1 MSYDVLIIGGGAAG
15 LMAAGTAAK
24 RGLKTAVLERNER
37 CARKVMITGKGRC
50 NVTNNCTA
58 AQVIENIPVNGKFLY
73 SALNNFAPQD
83 TIDFFEGMGV
93 PLKTERGRRVFPQS
107 DKAVDIVDALV
118 KFAHKSGAV
127 MLNGRAKSLLLDE
140 NGALSGVV
148 CEDKRVINARNVIV
162 CTGGVSY
169 PGTGSTGDGYTLA
182 RQVGHIITDIKPS
195 LVPLVSNDPC
205 CKQMQGL
212 SLKNVTVKVQDNN
225 KNKIIFDELGEMLF
239 THFGLSGP
247 LILSASSYMRNMQ
260 AGRYSVLIDFKP
272 ALSLEQLDARVCRDF
287 DKYRNK
293 NLSNALRDLLPQ
305 SSIDVIINKSGLNG
319 ETVINQFTK
328 QMRISLIQTIKRLE
342 IKIDAFRPV
351 NEAIITSGG
360 VSVKQINPKTMQS
373 KLMPGLY
380 FAGEV
385 LDVDAFTGGYN
396 LQIAFSTGVL
406 AGQSVE

>member
-15 LMAAGTAAK
+15 LMAAGTAAG
-24 RGLKTAVLERNER
+24 RGLKAAVLERNER

-73 SALNNFAPQD
+73 SSLNNFAPQD
-83 TIDFFEGMGV
+83 TMDFFEGMGV

-182 RQVGHIITDIKPS
+182 RQVGHIVTDIKPS
-195 LVPLVSNDPC
+195 LVPLVSSDPC

-212 SLKNVTVKVQDNN
+212 SLKNVTVKVQDNS
-225 KNKIIFDELGEMLF
+225 KGKIIFDELGEMLF

-293 NLSNALRDLLPQ
+293 NLNNALRDLLPQ

-328 QMRISLIQTIKRLE
+328 QMRSSLIQTIKQLE

>member
-15 LMAAGTAAK
+15 LMAAGTAAG
-24 RGLKTAVLERNER
+24 RGLKAAVLERNER

-73 SALNNFAPQD
+73 SSLNYFAPQD
-83 TIDFFEGMGV
+83 TMDFFEGMGV

-182 RQVGHIITDIKPS
+182 RQVGHIVTDIKPS
-195 LVPLVSNDPC
+195 LVPLVSSDPC

-212 SLKNVTVKVQDNN
+212 SLKNVTVKVQDNS
-225 KNKIIFDELGEMLF
+225 KGKIIFDELGEMLF

-293 NLSNALRDLLPQ
+293 NLNNALRDLLPQ

-328 QMRISLIQTIKRLE
+328 QMRSSLIQTIKQLE

>member
-148 CEDKRVINARNVIV
+148 CEDKRAINARNVIV

-182 RQVGHIITDIKPS
+182 RQVGHIVTDIKPS

-305 SSIDVIINKSGLNG
+305 SSIDVIINKSGLSG

>member
-58 AQVIENIPVNGKFLY
+58 AQVIENVPVNGKFLY

-83 TIDFFEGMGV
+83 TMDFFESMGV

-118 KFAHKSGAV
+118 KFARKNGV
-127 MLNGRAKSLLLDE
+127 ITLNGRAKSLLLDE
-140 NGALSGVV
+140 NGVLTGVV
-148 CEDKRVINARNVIV
+148 CEDKNIIKARNVIV

-182 RQVGHIITDIKPS
+182 RQVGHIVTEIKPS
-195 LVPLVSNDPC
+195 LVPLVSSDSC

-212 SLKNVTVKVQDNN
+212 SLKNITVKVQDNN

-272 ALSLEQLDARVCRDF
+272 ALSMEQLDARVCRDF

-293 NLSNALRDLLPQ
+293 NLNNALRDLLPQ
-305 SSIDVIINKSGLNG
+305 SSIDVIINKSGLNS

-328 QMRISLIQTIKRLE
+328 QMRLSLIQTIKRLE
-342 IKIDAFRPV
+342 ISIDGFRPV

-373 KLMPGLY
+373 KLIPGLY

>member
-15 LMAAGTAAK
+15 LMAAGTAAG
-24 RGLKTAVLERNER
+24 RGLKAAVLERNER

-73 SALNNFAPQD
+73 SSLNNFAPQD
-83 TIDFFEGMGV
+83 TMDFFEGMGV

-148 CEDKRVINARNVIV
+148 CKDKRVINARNVIV

-182 RQVGHIITDIKPS
+182 RQVGHIVTDIKPS
-195 LVPLVSNDPC
+195 LVPLVSSDPC

-212 SLKNVTVKVQDNN
+212 SLKNVTVKVQDNS
-225 KNKIIFDELGEMLF
+225 KGKIIFDELGEMLF

-293 NLSNALRDLLPQ
+293 NLNNALRDLLPQ

-328 QMRISLIQTIKRLE
+328 QMRSSLIQTIKQLE